1 MTDTELFRI
10 ERNPEIAALLDKWAL
25 ATLALAEAVTRTL
38 PVEKAQ
44 RILEYY
50 EKGGEL
56 TVIAGFGAVPVVR
69 LAVIDV
75 DGEELEEIATITQP
89 APLQPGPALAKLAT
103 PVHSPVRLNGRVI
116 PVPSTD

>member
-1 MTDTELFRI
+1 MTDPELFRI
-10 ERNPEIAALLDKWAL
+10 DRNPEIAALLNKWAL
-25 ATLALAEAVTRTL
+25 ATVTLADAVTRTL

-69 LAVIDV
+69 LAVMDV
-75 DGEELEEIATITQP
+75 DGDEVEEIATITQP
-89 APLQPGPALAKLAT
+89 APPQPGQT
-103 PVHSPVRLNGRVI
+103 SH
-116 PVPSTD
+116 